1 MTRLPLVLALF
12 VFASCKPDAD
22 PGSQSPPTSDEAL
35 EPAAEETEA
44 PHVDEGSAEE
54 QAAEVAE
61 PEPEPEALDVGPDLA
76 EDLAPPTLPSL
87 MRQAGFERASQ
98 ADLADFVHLP
108 PGAEG
113 EAGVFGE
120 GERAVRIALIA
131 YPNPR
136 YVRPHVTDVQERI
149 RVLPNP
155 REAVL
160 HHHRWVVHLMAVDR
174 ATADESARRIQA
186 VLGWE

>member
-1 MTRLPLVLALF
+1 
-12 VFASCKPDAD
+12 
-22 PGSQSPPTSDEAL
+22 
-35 EPAAEETEA
+35 
-44 PHVDEGSAEE
+44 
-54 QAAEVAE
+54 
-61 PEPEPEALDVGPDLA
+61 
-76 EDLAPPTLPSL
+76 
-87 MRQAGFERASQ
+87 MRQAGFERASE

-120 GERAVRIALIA
+120 GNRAVRIALIS

-174 ATADESARRIQA
+174 ATADDTAERIRT

>member
-1 MTRLPLVLALF
+1 MAPDVVEEAEPPLDTAAAL
-12 VFASCKPDAD
+12 D
-22 PGSQSPPTSDEAL
+22 T
-35 EPAAEETEA
+35 AEE
-44 PHVDEGSAEE
+44 
-54 QAAEVAE
+54 
-61 PEPEPEALDVGPDLA
+61 
-76 EDLAPPTLPSL
+76 LAPPTLPSL
-87 MRQAGFERASQ
+87 MRQAGYDRASE
-98 ADLADFVHLP
+98 ASLADFVHVP

-120 GERAVRIALIA
+120 GERAVRVAMIA

-160 HHHRWVVHLMAVDR
+160 HHHRWVVHLMAVDKE
-174 ATADESARRIQA
+174 TADETAERLRE
-186 VLGWE
+186 VLGW

>member
-1 MTRLPLVLALF
+1 MIRFLLALTLI
-12 VFASCKPDAD
+12 ALPACKS
-22 PGSQSPPTSDEAL
+22 GGDEAAG
-35 EPAAEETEA
+35 PALPE
-44 PHVDEGSAEE
+44 EGSAESPPE
-54 QAAEVAE
+54 VEAEPGSGDGAAPQEVAAAE
-61 PEPEPEALDVGPDLA
+61 PQPIQDSQDTGPDVA

-87 MRQAGFERASQ
+87 MRQAGFERASA
-98 ADLADFVHLP
+98 ADLAEFVHLP

-136 YVRPHVTDVQERI
+136 YVRPHVTDVRERI

-174 ATADESARRIQA
+174 ATADEAAERIRN
-186 VLGWE
+186 VLAWQ